1 MSSYNSTC
9 LWQIQEPAT
18 SYSPDNQQHTTK
30 QVTVQSTA
38 YPPLKTHPGTGAWRR
53 IPWINLRGF
62 WLQQAGLEVGTQYT
76 IEVYDK
82 KLIFK
87 IGS

>member
-1 MSSYNSTC
+1 MTIDHSTC
-9 LWQIQEPAT
+9 LWLVQEPST
-18 SYSPDNQQHTTK
+18 PYKTINSPTTK

-38 YPPLKTHPGTGAWRR
+38 YPPLKANPGAGAWRR

-62 WLQQAGLEVGTQYT
+62 WLEEVGFEIGTRYT

-82 KLIFK
+82 KLIFTVV
-87 IGS
+87 